1 VLFKFFLSDILPIR
15 SDNYPELFF
24 DEHIEE
30 IRQRTFQTIIFL
42 GLLMILAFC
51 FVKPIVGILQ
61 VPVSNIK
68 FFQLSPGEYFLST
81 LKISFYTGLS
91 FGIPVLLSQ
100 LMFFLA
106 PGLNENEKKTTFGLL
121 TFSVI
126 LLFLGLIFSYKI
138 LIPAAVKFFISY
150 NDEVIE
156 PLWSFEEYFGFI
168 SVLFFGTSLVFQL
181 PIIQIILCLI
191 KVITPKLMFSVWRY
205 MILFATIIGAVL
217 TPSADPITQILLSSA
232 LFFLYLAGC
241 FISLILTEKSFSF

>member
-1 VLFKFFLSDILPIR
+1 MQFKFFLSDIIPIR
-15 SDNYPELFF
+15 IKDYPELFF

-30 IRQRTFQTIIFL
+30 IRQRSFQTIFFL
-42 GLLMILAFC
+42 LFLMVLAFC
-51 FVKPIVGILQ
+51 FVKPIVGILE

-91 FGIPVLLSQ
+91 FGIPFFLSQ
-100 LMFFLA
+100 LVFFLS
-106 PGLNENEKKTTFGLL
+106 PGLNKGEKKIIFGLL
-121 TFSVI
+121 TFSVV

-168 SVLFFGTSLVFQL
+168 SVLFFGTSLVFQI
-181 PIIQIILCLI
+181 PIVQIILCLI
-191 KVITPKLMFSVWRY
+191 KILTPRGMFSIWRY
-205 MILFATIIGAVL
+205 MILFATIMGAIL

-232 LFFLYLAGC
+232 LFLLYLTGC
-241 FISLILTEKSFSF
+241 FISLLLTEKRISL